1 MFVFLQKKMN
11 NIKHLRQGS
20 FWNLVDLTW
29 NGPIAR
35 PLRQKFKHSTT
46 YSCLRSYIH
55 TVWTSVACCCS
66 ADVTS
71 GKPAQSPAL
80 RHICL
85 LTPTLHAISGR
96 YHRGPSTH
104 NHSCCRDPPVYS
116 DTDHELRTPAHNL
129 DYLLTDVS
137 QLEEQTIKLNC
148 VLSRTSAKLQHVW
161 VPCFNAYRR
170 RKSLR
175 MRATAKCIK
184 VNAL

>member
-96 YHRGPSTH
+96 YHRGPAQHTQ
-104 NHSCCRDPPVYS
+104 
-116 DTDHELRTPAHNL
+116 
-129 DYLLTDVS
+129 S
-137 QLEEQTIKLNC
+137 QLLPGSTRLLRYRSWAPNPSAQPRLPANGCQSARGTNNQTQLRFIKNFC
-148 VLSRTSAKLQHVW
+148 KLQHVW
-161 VPCFNAYRR
+161 FLALMLTVVVSHLGWKRLPNA
-170 RKSLR
+170 
-175 MRATAKCIK
+175 
-184 VNAL
+184 